1 MKKKILYLILMLC
14 AVAMPLGVRAEV
26 GTGSSVAFPGEP
38 GGGNPGGAGGDW
50 KDTHTY
56 TVSNS
61 WGVRVSLVESDGDQ
75 IGSSINFLNSNFN
88 PYANRVYTFN
98 TATQSKISAI
108 KNGVSLNSN
117 ISTSKGGLDFPGYRK
132 DVTESLGTLISL
144 LDTNP
149 NATGRALAE
158 KVAALANSGT
168 SVDVAMLDGYIYQ
181 MFGRKFT
188 VDINAKDWYL
198 LIEPIRCITKDDVKD
213 NGKVAYICG
222 TPSEFSKYGISS
234 GYKAP
239 GPLSKYFIH
248 YQATWNYMYIASTG
262 NGNYAS
268 FSANG
273 NNSTF
278 TGLTIGNGVTSA
290 YIETQAPQIASL
302 NGNGVGLIWLGKN
315 AKKEDKHT
323 CSSVTIDSSAPI
335 DSKFTYYSVSSIS
348 GFASWDGSSK
358 YSGGYYKKDEGY
370 NPNYYINAV
379 CYDAPTSTTC
389 SKEATNASKFP
400 LSNGGLSIATKDN
413 YDSSK
418 YTGYYNSGT
427 GYDKNYYVNSV
438 CYPETTTCSSVI
450 TNSAYPPSDG
460 TKTIKIESDY
470 NKGNFIGYYNSD
482 AAYDSRYYVNST
494 CYTRPACSD
503 FYYNIKDFRN
513 VPLDAAANTNCCKQ
527 YESSSGTD
535 LNRLYRDH
543 PECYS
548 CTYSER
554 RIDATCNESNNTGEV
569 GDLLN
574 NGIGNAQTCA
584 YYIAS
589 GVNTQNSKPISA
601 AKGVLTRRND
611 INSYC
616 KVVCTEKVTVKFPLF
631 NHNYIQQGSY
641 IVWPTNL
648 AFKDEASRLVLHGTA
663 NCWYYV
669 DSVGLDMLSR
679 SNKSKATEFLNDC
692 ASDFKQ
698 AYEGT
703 KKVISYD
710 LKGNFSVKYNDSEYG
725 RKNINL
731 VKENYEAA
739 NYSHSGSL
747 NMAFI
752 NNAANAN
759 IGYSRT
765 NLNNF
770 VKAVEGITFE
780 ITQSANY
787 VIDSSSGYNYSYNGK
802 WYSTY
807 DEKWGNNTVKLE
819 YAALGLKNDLY
830 KGGKLEIDYS
840 SIGGGSKKY
849 STTQKTYGTCE
860 YCTVSA
866 PLKEC
871 PAGTKNA
878 GMNLTQIME
887 MESLSHEEA
896 ISKYCDASLTVCP
909 SGTYY
914 AGSAVTEACLKDDN
928 CKELTCNLYA
938 CTINNE
944 CKVLNYCISDQVEK
958 YGKSFDE
965 AKRYCENAYCG
976 PGDNISDSIEYRVID
991 LRNPFPGVSAKFGV
1005 SIFNTNV
1012 AGRKPGQNWNSLN
1025 LVKKEILNNRGVSG
1039 DKVYSLEPL
1048 FEFNLTPSVIQRIRN
1063 YNDKNSYDDF
1073 TLKCKQNDKYACVAS
1088 GFNIRSEDYGNVR
1101 TLAACQNISN
1111 LTNFNSCYNS

>member
-1 MKKKILYLILMLC
+1 MKKKILYLILLLC
-14 AVAMPLGVRAEV
+14 AVAMPLGVRADTDYSISGNDV
-26 GTGSSVAFPGEP
+26 GGGG
-38 GGGNPGGAGGDW
+38 GGGNSTDGTKGYVVPQ
-50 KDTHTY
+50 Y
-56 TVSNS
+56 V
-61 WGVRVSLVESDGDQ
+61 GVRVTLVDATGKRVSNETVNFFTANYRSYEDGTCYT
-75 IGSSINFLNSNFN
+75 INSN
-88 PYANRVYTFN
+88 
-98 TATQSKISAI
+98 KIDIS
-108 KNGVSLNSN
+108 KNGGIPTVYCNKMIIGGEYEGKGKTMHNLHESYVAVDPYGVVS
-117 ISTSKGGLDFPGYRK
+117 
-132 DVTESLGTLISL
+132 TLQNL
-144 LDTNP
+144 KFGN
-149 NATGRALAE
+149 
-158 KVAALANSGT
+158 VANSF
-168 SVDVAMLDGYIYQ
+168 VELAKIEANVK
-181 MFGRKFT
+181 KFLSAYF
-188 VDINAKDWYL
+188 VKYDEYNAKDWYL
-198 LIEPIRCITKDDVKD
+198 MVEPLITYKIKGEEYPYVIGTPTELTKIIYKKSYTCGGTTGCLNVY
-213 NGKVAYICG
+213 NGKTDWGYVYKNYIYFTKSC
-222 TPSEFSKYGISS
+222 YGDCTNQKNVYS
-234 GYKAP
+234 
-239 GPLSKYFIH
+239 
-248 YQATWNYMYIASTG
+248 N
-262 NGNYAS
+262 
-268 FSANG
+268 FSALSPVSKNSPADVGVDNVLGTNG
-273 NNSTF
+273 YN
-278 TGLTIGNGVTSA
+278 
-290 YIETQAPQIASL
+290 
-302 NGNGVGLIWLGKN
+302 VGLIWLGMY
-315 AKKEDKHT
+315 AKEKSYT

-348 GFASWDGSSK
+348 GFASWNGASK

-379 CYDAPTSTTC
+379 CYDAPISTTC

-418 YTGYYNSGT
+418 YIGYYNSGA
-427 GYDKNYYVNSV
+427 GYDPNFYVNSV
-438 CYPETTTCSSVI
+438 CYDAPTTTTCSAAV
-450 TNSAYPPSDG
+450 TNASKFPLSNNLKNKEIS
-460 TKTIKIESDY
+460 TKEQYGKD
-470 NKGNFIGYYNSD
+470 NYYNPD
-482 AAYDSRYYVNST
+482 VGYHPNYYVNSI
-494 CYTRPACSD
+494 CYERPTCSD
-503 FYYNIKDFRN
+503 FYYNTRN
-513 VPLDAAANTNCCKQ
+513 FNKVSLWSGAETNCCIQ
-527 YESSSGTD
+527 YEGNSGTD

-548 CTYSER
+548 CKYSELSSTP
-554 RIDATCNESNNTGEV
+554 TCSSSNNTGVV
-569 GDLLN
+569 GDSFSSVG
-574 NGIGNAQTCA
+574 NGNTQTCA
-584 YYIAS
+584 YYVAS
-589 GVNTQNSKPISA
+589 GRVNSTSSNL
-601 AKGVLTRRND
+601 VTRKT

-616 KVVCTEKVTVKFPLF
+616 KVVCTETVNVKFPLF

-648 AFKDEASRLVLHGTA
+648 VFKDESSRLVLHGTA

-669 DSVGLDMLSR
+669 DSVGLDQLGR
-679 SNKSKATEFLNDC
+679 SNKGMADTYLKQCAT
-692 ASDFKQ
+692 DFKN
-698 AYEGT
+698 
-703 KKVISYD
+703 SYD
-710 LKGNFSVKYNDSEYG
+710 NPTNVINYNLEGNFSVKYNDSEYG
-725 RKNINL
+725 KNINL
-731 VKENYEAA
+731 VKENDEEASYKRKNNLSSMNA
-739 NYSHSGSL
+739 
-747 NMAFI
+747 I
-752 NNAANAN
+752 NNANG
-759 IGYSRT
+759 GYSRA

-780 ITQSANY
+780 VTQTANY

-840 SIGGGSKKY
+840 SIGGGGKKY

-896 ISKYCDASLTVCP
+896 ISKYCDSSLTVCP

-928 CKELTCNLYA
+928 CRELTCNLYA
-938 CTINNE
+938 CTINDE

-991 LRNPFPGVSAKFGV
+991 LKNPFPGVSAKFGV
-1005 SIFNTNV
+1005 SIFNTNI

-1048 FEFNLTPSVIQRIRN
+1048 FEFNLTPSVIQRIRS

-1101 TLAACQNISN
+1101 TLSACQNISN